1 MVRVSGT
8 GKETASAA
16 LRIGHLLRIQS
27 YMTMAIL
34 SMWQASPRASAI
46 IGMAQASVTGKGPEG
61 HEEETLETL
70 RALVREALEHYE
82 KKDFPA
88 AMSRM
93 RVANDLVSLQI
104 IRLVED

>member
-8 GKETASAA
+8 GNEKTPSA

-27 YMTMAIL
+27 YLTMAIL
-34 SMWQASPRASAI
+34 SMWQASPRASAV
-46 IGMAQASVTGKGPEG
+46 IGMAQASVAGKGPGG
-61 HEEETLETL
+61 HEEEALETL
-70 RALVREALEHYE
+70 RALLGEASEYYE

-93 RVANDLVSLQI
+93 RVANDIASLQI
-104 IRLVED
+104 IRLSGE

>member
-1 MVRVSGT
+1 MSGAGNETVSV
-8 GKETASAA
+8 A

-27 YMTMAIL
+27 YVTMAIL
-34 SMWQASPRASAI
+34 SMWQSSPRAPAI
-46 IGMAQASVTGKGPEG
+46 IGMAQASITGRGPGG

-70 RALVREALEHYE
+70 RTLLEETVEHYE
-82 KKDFPA
+82 KADFPP

-104 IRLVED
+104 IRLTGE